1 VHPNGEREVVTVLLR
16 PRPHL
21 KRLRFDVDMGSLLI
35 KGRQST
41 GNRVTKEI
49 VQKITQ
55 KEVGG
60 STLAARKIWHDPIV
74 GRLNDEGRGN
84 YLGAFKGEDRIL
96 TFYKAGEYRLSNF
109 DLSNHFDEDMI
120 HIEKWEPHRAI
131 SAVYFDAER
140 ELHFVKRFQC
150 EVTADKKVPFISES
164 EGSYLDVVTTAY
176 RPIVRIVYNKQLKE
190 TKNLPDNMVNIADFI
205 DVKGL
210 KAQGNQL
217 TKLKVKE
224 IVIEPQEVEQLWPEE
239 IQEQVEVDVENE
251 IEQDNEVDGTTVE
264 WDFTQ
269 SEEDEDQM
277 TLF

>member
-1 VHPNGEREVVTVLLR
+1 
-16 PRPHL
+16 
-21 KRLRFDVDMGSLLI
+21 
-35 KGRQST
+35 
-41 GNRVTKEI
+41 
-49 VQKITQ
+49 
-55 KEVGG
+55 
-60 STLAARKIWHDPIV
+60 
-74 GRLNDEGRGN
+74 
-84 YLGAFKGEDRIL
+84 
-96 TFYKAGEYRLSNF
+96 
-109 DLSNHFDEDMI
+109 
-120 HIEKWEPHRAI
+120 
-131 SAVYFDAER
+131 
-140 ELHFVKRFQC
+140 
-150 EVTADKKVPFISES
+150 
-164 EGSYLDVVTTAY
+164 
-176 RPIVRIVYNKQLKE
+176 
-190 TKNLPDNMVNIADFI
+190 MVNIADFI

>member
-1 VHPNGEREVVTVLLR
+1 
-16 PRPHL
+16 
-21 KRLRFDVDMGSLLI
+21 
-35 KGRQST
+35 
-41 GNRVTKEI
+41 
-49 VQKITQ
+49 
-55 KEVGG
+55 
-60 STLAARKIWHDPIV
+60 
-74 GRLNDEGRGN
+74 
-84 YLGAFKGEDRIL
+84 
-96 TFYKAGEYRLSNF
+96 
-109 DLSNHFDEDMI
+109 
-120 HIEKWEPHRAI
+120 
-131 SAVYFDAER
+131 
-140 ELHFVKRFQC
+140 
-150 EVTADKKVPFISES
+150 VTADKKVPFISES

-224 IVIEPQEVEQLWPEE
+224 IVIEPQEVEQIWPEE
-239 IQEQVEVDVENE
+239 IQEQLEVEVENE
-251 IEQDNEVDGTTVE
+251 IEHDNEVDGTTVE